1 MNSIRRISR
10 TAIVLL
16 ATVSA
21 VVGTFAVTAE
31 ASHLR
36 GALGSAVYD
45 PTAKTVTIRTELLQR
60 KNFGSFTFFAFPTIW
75 RVDRTTG
82 AMTSVTRCTGQNT
95 TGTQTSDTSS
105 QPLFDID
112 TSTYVV
118 DVSCVAF
125 STKFDYLFSETANNR
140 IAGIKCLLAEGAF

>member
-60 KNFGSFTFFAFPTIW
+60 NVCSKPQKHCEKWLQINL
-75 RVDRTTG
+75 R
-82 AMTSVTRCTGQNT
+82 MTH
-95 TGTQTSDTSS
+95 
-105 QPLFDID
+105 
-112 TSTYVV
+112 
-118 DVSCVAF
+118 
-125 STKFDYLFSETANNR
+125 
-140 IAGIKCLLAEGAF
+140 